1 MTRFKELDPVL
12 HSQLRLAVVSLLMGV
27 EIAEFTFIREQTGS
41 TAGNLSV
48 QITKLKEAGYIE
60 VTKKFSNNYPQTL
73 CKITSLGR
81 QRFIEYV
88 NVLKDYLNPEKQ
100 YPLSISPKGE
110 M

>member
-1 MTRFKELDPVL
+1 MARFKELDPVL

-27 EIAEFTFIREQTGS
+27 EVAEFTFIREQTGS

-73 CKITSLGR
+73 CRITSAGR
-81 QRFIEYV
+81 QKFIEYV
-88 NVLKDYLNPEKQ
+88 DSLKDYLNPEK
-100 YPLSISPKGE
+100 
-110 M
+110 